1 MTVEILQIKEL
12 FENVSR
18 MVHTWLFGG
27 AVIFFNLHIN
37 LKIHPA
43 IIDENMGMRTSAPH
57 GKLSRQEC

>member
-1 MTVEILQIKEL
+1 MTLEILQIEEL

-18 MVHTWLFGG
+18 MVRTWLCRG

-37 LKIHPA
+37 LKIHP